1 MAVNTDQKIKFMN
14 SYRENFLMMPQ
25 SSDKTWKY
33 LPQIAASE
41 DKKKCFHPLPPPIT
55 TAEILL
61 LICPSQHTVYHAST
75 TVTSLF
81 WC

>member
-33 LPQIAASE
+33 LPQIASSE
-41 DKKKCFHPLPPPIT
+41 DKKKVFSPP
-55 TAEILL
+55 
-61 LICPSQHTVYHAST
+61 ASPYYY
-75 TVTSLF
+75 S
-81 WC
+81 